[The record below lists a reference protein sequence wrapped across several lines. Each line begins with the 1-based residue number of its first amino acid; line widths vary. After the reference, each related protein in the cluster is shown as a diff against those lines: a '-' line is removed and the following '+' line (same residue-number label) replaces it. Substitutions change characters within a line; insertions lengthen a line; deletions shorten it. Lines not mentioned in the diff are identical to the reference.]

1 MMDSQTE
8 SLGKYVV
15 QCSCG
20 WSARVDYCENEEA
33 IKRMHKCGFGRVL
46 TVIVPKDDDVIDN

>member
-1 MMDSQTE
+1 MDQSIK

-20 WSARVDYCENEEA
+20 WTARVDYCENEES
-33 IKRMHKCGFGRVL
+33 IKTMHKCGPGRVL
-46 TVIVPKDDDVIDN
+46 TVIVPKADADVFD